1 MSASLTDCLRSM
13 LVYSDN
19 VLAESICREVALA
32 RHPDV
37 PVDFTAGTTAVVETL
52 AERGI
57 DMSGVRLDDC
67 SGMSPGDRLSAA
79 VLTDVLRTAA
89 APDATRE
96 MRDLLDTLPVAAGSG
111 TLSDRFDGPAAPG
124 AGWVRAKTGTLAGTS
139 ALAGTVTSADGRSMS
154 FALLSSGTD
163 PAAARPV
170 LDRIAASLR
179 TCGCR

>member
-1 MSASLTDCLRSM
+1 M

-19 VLAESICREVALA
+19 VLAETICREVALA
-32 RHPDV
+32 RDPDS
-37 PVDFTAGTTAVVETL
+37 PADFAAGTAAVVDTL
-52 AERGI
+52 AERGL

-67 SGMSPGDRLSAA
+67 SGMSPGNRLSAA

-111 TLSDRFDGPAAPG
+111 TLLDRFSGPSASG

-139 ALAGTVTSADGRSMS
+139 ALAGTVTSVDGRSMS
-154 FALLSSGTD
+154 FALLSSGTE
-163 PAAARPV
+163 PALARPV
-170 LDRIAASLR
+170 LDRIAAALR
-179 TCGCR
+179 DCGCR